1 MKKTKTQKK
10 ERKAKASP
18 EPKTKPDLTPEPESS
33 ASPSSTPKERPTK
46 PKLDPTPIWKE
57 ADLTCPLVVESWT
70 RARPAIYLCT
80 HPEVCKN
87 SNNWVIRCAG
97 CQYRPKHNLEKIP
110 IQQKPEYEGRS
121 EFSVLP
127 DKDRVRAMVQE
138 QRARERKSNRNNRG
152 PSARGMVIEII
163 CSGLKGKALED
174 AIKAKLKE
182 SNIEVKSI
190 AKTIR
195 SANRAIK
202 KRGLVV
208 KEVV

>member
-1 MKKTKTQKK
+1 MKKTKTTKK
-10 ERKAKASP
+10 ERKAEASP
-18 EPKTKPDLTPEPESS
+18 EPKTQPAPAPEPEVPTSL
-33 ASPSSTPKERPTK
+33 PPKEEATKSKLEPTV
-46 PKLDPTPIWKE
+46 IWKE

-70 RARPAIYLCT
+70 RTNPAIYLCT
-80 HPEVCKN
+80 HPEVCKD
-87 SNNWVIRCAG
+87 SHLWVIRCAG
-97 CQYRPKHNLEKIP
+97 CQYRPKHNLEGKVP
-110 IQQKPEYEGRS
+110 IQQKPEYEGRPG
-121 EFSVLP
+121 FSALP

-138 QRARERKSNRNNRG
+138 QRSRERKNNGKDRG
-152 PSARGMVIEII
+152 PSARGMIIEII

-190 AKTIR
+190 AKAIR

-208 KEVV
+208 KEAA